1 MLSDLPTKLLI
12 PHTGC
17 CYKWAYT
24 QGIDI
29 TLPHFIPCN
38 HLAQTNNDLTP
49 NRCLKHHHL
58 KFPSLSHV
66 ASEAREQILL
76 EMSKAGETA
85 HWPEIL
91 FGRWCLSVYSLR
103 PHRPR
108 PARLLC
114 PGDSPGENTGV
125 GCPALLQVTLLTQG
139 LNPGVLIPLHCR
151 QILYCW
157 APGEAHDKPRQH
169 IKKQRHHVGDK
180 ALQCRNYGFSS
191 SRVQMCELDH

>member
-1 MLSDLPTKLLI
+1 MKKYWDFRKWLKTNSWFIVLFSLLPPSTLRNEYLAMLSDLPTKLLI
-12 PHTGC
+12 PHRGC
-17 CYKWAYT
+17 CYKRAYT

-108 PARLLC
+108 PARLLS

-125 GCPALLQVTLLTQG
+125 GCHALLQGTFPTRDWTQ
-139 LNPGVLIPLHCR
+139 V
-151 QILYCW
+151 
-157 APGEAHDKPRQH
+157 
-169 IKKQRHHVGDK
+169 
-180 ALQCRNYGFSS
+180 S
-191 SRVQMCELDH
+191 